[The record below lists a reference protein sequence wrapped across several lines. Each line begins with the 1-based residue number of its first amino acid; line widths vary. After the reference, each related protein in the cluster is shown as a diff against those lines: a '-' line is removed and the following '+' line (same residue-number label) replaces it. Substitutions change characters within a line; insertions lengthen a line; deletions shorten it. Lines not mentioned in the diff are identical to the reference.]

1 MPITLTTHANEEST
15 FVVTVAFTD
24 TTGAA
29 VTPNNGLNWTLTDTR
44 GNVVNS
50 RSAVSITPGASVTI
64 VLSGDDLAL
73 PSALYGRDRVLTVQG
88 TYDSDLGNALPL
100 KEQIVFTI
108 DDLTAVT

>member
-1 MPITLTTHANEEST
+1 MVLSAADP
-15 FVVTVAFTD
+15 
-24 TTGAA
+24 TGAA
-29 VTPNNGLNWTLTDTR
+29 VTPNSGLNWTLTDTR
-44 GNVVNS
+44 ANVVNS

-108 DDLTAVT
+108 DDLTAVS